1 MELSAL
7 KMALVGFGNVGKA
20 VASVMLEKRELF
32 QKIGF
37 EPTVV
42 GIFEKNGSWI
52 NEKGLN
58 LSEVLSKGE
67 SSASWVEG
75 ASAKEW
81 IPDLDCEL
89 VVEMT
94 VTNIEDGE
102 PGLTHFKEALN
113 SGKDVVTSNK
123 GPLVVAFPEL
133 MDLAEKNGRMLLYEA
148 TVGGAIPIFY
158 AAREALLVNKVIS
171 ITGILNG
178 TSNYILTKM
187 TEEGVSFSAALRE
200 AQEKGYA
207 EADPTYDVEGID
219 AASKLVILANGILG
233 IKKKLR
239 DVRIEGISK
248 ITPEVIEL
256 AMEDGYLVK
265 HIGYVDS
272 NRIDVMPRLI
282 PKSSPLAVGG
292 TLNVISFE
300 TDVAKDITF
309 IGRGAGPRETSSA
322 ILGDVLYI
330 NKIRTNNR

>member
-1 MELSAL
+1 
-7 KMALVGFGNVGKA
+7 MALVGFGNVGKA
-20 VASVMLEKRELF
+20 VSRVILEKRELF

-42 GIFEKNGSWI
+42 GIFEKRGSWI
-52 NEKGLN
+52 DEKGLN
-58 LSEVLSKGE
+58 LEEILSKGE
-67 SSASWVEG
+67 ASPSWVEG
-75 ASAKEW
+75 ANAKEW

-89 VVEMT
+89 IVEMT
-94 VTNIEDGE
+94 VTNIKDGE

-123 GPLVVAFPEL
+123 GPLVIAFPEL
-133 MDLAEKNGRMLLYEA
+133 MELAEKKRRMLLYEA

-158 AAREALLVNKVIS
+158 AAREALLINRVMS

-187 TEEGVSFSAALRE
+187 TEERVSFNAALRE

-207 EADPTYDVEGID
+207 EADPTYDIEGID
-219 AASKLVILANGILG
+219 AASKLVILANGILK
-233 IKKKLR
+233 INKKLK
-239 DVRIEGISK
+239 DVQIQGISK
-248 ITPEVIEL
+248 ITPEMIEL

-265 HIGYVDS
+265 HIGYVDR

-292 TLNVISFE
+292 TLNVVSFE
-300 TDVAKDITF
+300 TDIAKDITF
-309 IGRGAGPRETSSA
+309 IGRGAGPTETSSA
-322 ILGDVLYI
+322 ILGDILYI
-330 NKIRTNNR
+330 NKIRKDNE